1 MHKWQ
6 NVIGY
11 SSYVKSC
18 PYSVF
23 FFVLFF
29 LHSRVLFTVHTEAP
43 GQKGRQRRDAC
54 LMR

>member
-1 MHKWQ
+1 MAECHSLPQ
-6 NVIGY
+6 L
-11 SSYVKSC
+11 C
-18 PYSVF
+18 EELPLFCF
-23 FFVLFF
+23 FYLFIF

>member
-1 MHKWQ
+1 MAECHWLLQ
-6 NVIGY
+6 LCEELPLFCY
-11 SSYVKSC
+11 
-18 PYSVF
+18 

-43 GQKGRQRRDAC
+43 GQKGRQRWDAC